1 MVVLFGILAAWL
13 PGSFLVLADSSV
25 VASTLLL
32 ETSNNQC
39 LSYDDVV
46 RDRVSTVASAGVRQ
60 KKQAT
65 IVVLT
70 VDDLNGIYDY
80 KGLIVDYSGHYSR
93 F

>member
-1 MVVLFGILAAWL
+1 MQIVCR
-13 PGSFLVLADSSV
+13 SS
-25 VASTLLL
+25 TC
-32 ETSNNQC
+32 C

-46 RDRVSTVASAGVRQ
+46 RDRVGTVASAGVRQ

-70 VDDLNGIYDY
+70 GDDTNGIYVY